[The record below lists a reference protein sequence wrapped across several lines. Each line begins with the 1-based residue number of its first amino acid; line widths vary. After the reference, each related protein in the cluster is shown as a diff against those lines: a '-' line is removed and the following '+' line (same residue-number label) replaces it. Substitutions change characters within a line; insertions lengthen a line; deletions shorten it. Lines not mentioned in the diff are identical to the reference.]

1 LRGTISREDY
11 LEAILFLSE
20 KSKRAN
26 GGIRSADVA
35 RHMDYSST
43 ATLKGMDRLEKDNLI
58 RRDEKRLIRLTE
70 AGYARAVKIRER
82 HMFFK
87 EILMRLG
94 MSAEA
99 AEEAACE
106 MEHGANDEVFELLK
120 KFYAEALNKPCFK
133 LGFCPRERSFQ
144 ELSRDII

>member
-1 LRGTISREDY
+1 LQLLSRYNKNAHKFHFESKASPAECRGGALLR
-11 LEAILFLSE
+11 
-20 KSKRAN
+20 
-26 GGIRSADVA
+26 
-35 RHMDYSST
+35 M
-43 ATLKGMDRLEKDNLI
+43 MDRLEKDN
-58 RRDEKRLIRLTE
+58 LIRLTE

-120 KFYAEALNKPCFK
+120 RFYAEALNKPCFK
-133 LGFCPRERSFQ
+133 LGFEAVSKFV
-144 ELSRDII
+144 